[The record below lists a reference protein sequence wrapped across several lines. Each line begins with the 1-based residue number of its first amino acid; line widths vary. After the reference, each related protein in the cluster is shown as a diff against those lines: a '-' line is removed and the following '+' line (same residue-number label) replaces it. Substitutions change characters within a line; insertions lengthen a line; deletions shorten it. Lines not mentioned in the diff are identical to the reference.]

1 MIDHDRLFKELIQT
15 FFWEF
20 IELFL
25 PEVLEYVETDT
36 LTFLPEEIFTD
47 VTSGDKRKID
57 LLAQVKQEG
66 QDSYFLIHLENQA
79 YNQKEFE
86 RRMFHYFAR
95 LDAKY
100 LLPIFPIVI
109 FSYDEPKRPE
119 KSQYTV
125 NFPNRKV
132 LEFNYFA
139 IQLNNLKWRNF
150 LNQPNPVAA
159 ALMAKMDF
167 QPQERVR
174 VKLEC
179 LRMLVTLQ
187 LNPAKIELISGFID
201 TYLRLNTAE
210 EEELNTELK
219 QANLVEEEQIME
231 IVTSWMEKGIEQGIE
246 QGIKQGI
253 KQGIEQG
260 EQKIIKR
267 QVKRRFNN
275 ITPTLESQINSL
287 SSEQLENLADVIF
300 DLQSLADL
308 TNWLEQQ
315 K

>member
-25 PEVLEYVETDT
+25 PEVLEYVAQDS
-36 LTFLPEEIFTD
+36 LTFLTEEIFTD
-47 VTSGDKRKID
+47 VTTGDKRKID
-57 LLAQVKQEG
+57 LLAQVKWRGE
-66 QDSYFLIHLENQA
+66 DSYFLIHLENQA
-79 YNQKEFE
+79 YTQKEFE

-119 KSQYTV
+119 KSQYIV

-139 IQLNNLKWRNF
+139 IQLNNLNWRNF

-159 ALMAKMDF
+159 ALMAKMEF
-167 QPQERVR
+167 KPEEKIK

-179 LRMLVTLQ
+179 LRMLVTLK

-201 TYLRLNTAE
+201 TYLRLNATE
-210 EEELNTELK
+210 EQVLETELK
-219 QANLVEEEQIME
+219 QANLVEEEGIME
-231 IVTSWMEKGIEQGIE
+231 IVTSWMEKGIT
-246 QGIKQGI
+246 
-253 KQGIEQG
+253 QGIEQG
-260 EQKIIKR
+260 EKNIVKR
-267 QVKRRFNN
+267 QLKRRFNN
-275 ITPTLESQINSL
+275 IDSTLENRINGL
-287 SSEQLENLADVIF
+287 SSEQLENLADAIF
-300 DLQSLADL
+300 DFQSLEDL
-308 TNWLEQQ
+308 INWLDQQ
-315 K
+315 N

>member
-57 LLAQVKQEG
+57 LLAQVKWEG

-79 YNQKEFE
+79 YNQKQFE

-132 LEFNYFA
+132 LEFNYFS

-210 EEELNTELK
+210 EQELNTELK

-231 IVTSWMEKGIEQGIE
+231 IVTSWMEK
-246 QGIKQGI
+246 
-253 KQGIEQG
+253 GIEQG

>member
-20 IELFL
+20 IALFL

-57 LLAQVKQEG
+57 LLAQVKWEG
-66 QDSYFLIHLENQA
+66 QNSYFLIHLENQA
-79 YNQKEFE
+79 YNQKQFE

-132 LEFNYFA
+132 LEFNYFS

-231 IVTSWMEKGIEQGIE
+231 IVTSWMEKGIEKGIE
-246 QGIKQGI
+246 QGI

-267 QVKRRFNN
+267 QLQRRFNN

-287 SSEQLENLADVIF
+287 SSAQLENLADVIF

>member
-25 PEVLEYVETDT
+25 PEVLEYVKQDS
-36 LTFLPEEIFTD
+36 LTFLTEEIFTD
-47 VTSGDKRKID
+47 VTTGDKRRID
-57 LLAQVKQEG
+57 LLAQVKWRGEN
-66 QDSYFLIHLENQA
+66 SYFLIHLENQA

-100 LLPIFPIVI
+100 LMPIFPIVI
-109 FSYDEPKRPE
+109 FSYDEPKRLE
-119 KSQYTV
+119 KSQYAV
-125 NFPNRKV
+125 NFPGRKI

-139 IQLNNLKWRNF
+139 IQLNNLNWRNF

-167 QPQERVR
+167 KPEEKIR

-179 LRMLVTLQ
+179 LRMLVTLK

-201 TYLRLNTAE
+201 IYLRLNATE
-210 EEELNTELK
+210 EQELDTELK

-246 QGIKQGI
+246 QGIER
-253 KQGIEQG
+253 GIEQG
-260 EQKIIKR
+260 IEKGEQKIVKR
-267 QVKRRFNN
+267 QLKRRFNN
-275 ITPTLESQINSL
+275 IDSTLENRINGL
-287 SSEQLENLADVIF
+287 SSEQIENLADAIF
-300 DLQSLADL
+300 DFQSLEDFIK
-308 TNWLEQQ
+308 WLDQQ
-315 K
+315 N

>member
-25 PEVLEYVETDT
+25 PEVLEYVKTDS
-36 LTFLPEEIFTD
+36 LIFLPEEIFTD

-57 LLAQVKQEG
+57 LLAQVKWQG

-119 KSQYTV
+119 KSQYIV
-125 NFPNRKV
+125 NFPHRKI

-139 IQLNNLKWRNF
+139 LQLNNLNWRNF

-159 ALMAKMDF
+159 ALMAKMEF
-167 QPQERVR
+167 KPEERVR

-179 LRMLVTLQ
+179 LRMLVTLR

-201 TYLRLNTAE
+201 TYLRLNTTE
-210 EEELNTELK
+210 EEQLDTELK
-219 QANLVEEEQIME
+219 QANLVEDEKIME
-231 IVTSWMEKGIEQGIE
+231 IVTSWMEKG
-246 QGIKQGI
+246 
-253 KQGIEQG
+253 

-267 QVKRRFNN
+267 QLKRRFNN
-275 ITPTLESQINSL
+275 ISPTLESRINSL
-287 SSEQLENLADVIF
+287 SSEQIENLSDAIF
-300 DLQSLADL
+300 DFQSLEDL

-315 K
+315 N

>member
-25 PEVLEYVETDT
+25 PEILEYVEKDT

-47 VTSGDKRKID
+47 VTAGDKRRID
-57 LLAQVKQEG
+57 LLAQVKWQG
-66 QDSYFLIHLENQA
+66 QDSYFLIHLENQG

-86 RRMFHYFAR
+86 RRMFHYFSR

-119 KSQYTV
+119 KNQYTV
-125 NFPNRKV
+125 NFPNRKI
-132 LEFNYFA
+132 LEFNYVA
-139 IQLNNLKWRNF
+139 IQLNNLNWRNF

-167 QPQERVR
+167 APEERVR

-187 LNPAKIELISGFID
+187 LNPAKMELISGFID
-201 TYLRLNTAE
+201 TYLRLNTTE
-210 EEELNTELK
+210 EQQLETELK
-219 QANLVEEEQIME
+219 QANLVEQEQIME
-231 IVTSWMEKGIEQGIE
+231 IVTSWMEKGIEKGIE
-246 QGIKQGI
+246 QGIEK
-253 KQGIEQG
+253 G
-260 EQKIIKR
+260 EQKIIKK
-267 QVKRRFNN
+267 QLKRRFNN
-275 ITPTLESQINSL
+275 ITPS
-287 SSEQLENLADVIF
+287 LENRINELSVEQIE
-300 DLQSLADL
+300 SLADAIFDFQSVDDL
-308 TNWLEQQ
+308 INWLDQQ

>member
-25 PEVLEYVETDT
+25 PEILEYVETDT

-57 LLAQVKQEG
+57 LLAQVKWEG
-66 QDSYFLIHLENQA
+66 QNSYFLIHLENQA

-132 LEFNYFA
+132 LEFNYVS

-210 EEELNTELK
+210 EEELNNELK

-231 IVTSWMEKGIEQGIE
+231 IVTSWMEKGIEK
-246 QGIKQGI
+246 GIKQGI
-253 KQGIEQG
+253 EQGIEQG

-287 SSEQLENLADVIF
+287 SSAQLENLADVIF
-300 DLQSLADL
+300 DLESLADL

>member
-1 MIDHDRLFKELIQT
+1 MIDHDRLFKELLQT

-231 IVTSWMEKGIEQGIE
+231 IVTSWMEKGIEQG
-246 QGIKQGI
+246 
-253 KQGIEQG
+253 

-267 QVKRRFNN
+267 QLKRRFNN

>member
-20 IELFL
+20 IELFI
-25 PEVLEYVETDT
+25 PEVLDYVNQDS
-36 LTFLPEEIFTD
+36 LTFLPEEIFID

-57 LLAQVKQEG
+57 LLAQVKWRD
-66 QDSYFLIHLENQA
+66 QDTYFLIHLENQA

-100 LLPIFPIVI
+100 LLPIFPVVI
-109 FSYDEPKRPE
+109 FSYDKPKRPE

-125 NFPNRKV
+125 NFSNRKI
-132 LEFNYFA
+132 LEFNYVA
-139 IQLNNLKWRNF
+139 IQLNNLRWRNF
-150 LNQPNPVAA
+150 LNQPNPIAA

-167 QPQERVR
+167 NHEERVR

-187 LNPAKIELISGFID
+187 LNPAKMELISGFID
-201 TYLRLNTAE
+201 TYLKLNATE
-210 EEELNTELK
+210 EQQLDTELK
-219 QANLVEEEQIME
+219 QANLIEEEGIME
-231 IVTSWMEKGIEQGIE
+231 IITSWMEKGIEQGIT
-246 QGIKQGI
+246 
-253 KQGIEQG
+253 QGIEQG

-267 QVKRRFNN
+267 QLKRRFNN
-275 ITPTLESQINSL
+275 IDTTLENRINGL
-287 SSEQLENLADVIF
+287 SSEQLENLADAIF
-300 DLQSLADL
+300 DLQSLEDL
-308 TNWLEQQ
+308 INWLDQQ
-315 K
+315 N

>member
-1 MIDHDRLFKELIQT
+1 VIDHDRLFKELIQT

-25 PEVLEYVETDT
+25 PEVLDYVAKDS

-57 LLAQVKQEG
+57 LLAQVKWRGE
-66 QDSYFLIHLENQA
+66 DSYFLVHLENQA
-79 YNQKEFE
+79 YNQKKFE

-119 KSQYTV
+119 KSQYAV
-125 NFPNRKV
+125 NFPGRKI

-139 IQLNNLKWRNF
+139 IQLNNLNWRNF

-167 QPQERVR
+167 DPGERVR

-179 LRMLVTLQ
+179 LRMLVTLK
-187 LNPAKIELISGFID
+187 LNPARMELISGFID
-201 TYLRLNTAE
+201 TYLRLNATE
-210 EEELNTELK
+210 EQELDTELK
-219 QANLVEEEQIME
+219 QANLVEEEGIME
-231 IVTSWMEKGIEQGIE
+231 IVTSWMQKGIEQGIE
-246 QGIKQGI
+246 QG
-253 KQGIEQG
+253 
-260 EQKIIKR
+260 EQKIVKR
-267 QVKRRFNN
+267 QLKRRFNN
-275 ITPTLESQINSL
+275 ITPAIESRINGL
-287 SSEQLENLADVIF
+287 SSEQIENLADAIF
-300 DLQSLADL
+300 DFQSLEDII
-308 TNWLEQQ
+308 NWLDQQ
-315 K
+315 N

>member
-231 IVTSWMEKGIEQGIE
+231 IVTSWMEKGI
-246 QGIKQGI
+246 

>member
-25 PEVLEYVETDT
+25 PEVLEYVAQDK
-36 LTFLPEEIFTD
+36 LTFLTEEIFTD
-47 VTSGDKRKID
+47 VTTGDKRRID
-57 LLAQVKQEG
+57 LLAQVKWREEN
-66 QDSYFLIHLENQA
+66 SYFLIHLENQA
-79 YNQKEFE
+79 YSQKEFE

-100 LLPIFPIVI
+100 LMPIFPIVI
-109 FSYDEPKRPE
+109 FSYDEPRRPQ
-119 KSQYTV
+119 KSQYAV
-125 NFPNRKV
+125 NFPHRKI

-139 IQLNNLKWRNF
+139 IQLNNLNWRNF

-167 QPQERVR
+167 KPEEKIK

-179 LRMLVTLQ
+179 LRMLVTLK

-201 TYLRLNTAE
+201 TYLRLNATE
-210 EEELNTELK
+210 EQELETELK

-231 IVTSWMEKGIEQGIE
+231 IVTSWMEKGIEQG
-246 QGIKQGI
+246 
-253 KQGIEQG
+253 
-260 EQKIIKR
+260 EQKVIKILL
-267 QVKRRFNN
+267 KRRFNY
-275 ITPTLESQINSL
+275 IDPTLESRIDGL
-287 SSEQLENLADVIF
+287 SSEQIENLASVIF
-300 DLQSLADL
+300 DLQSLEDL
-308 TNWLEQQ
+308 IKWLDQQ
-315 K
+315 N

>member
-253 KQGIEQG
+253 EQG

>member
-25 PEVLEYVETDT
+25 PEVLDYVTKDS
-36 LTFLPEEIFTD
+36 LIFLPEEIFID

-57 LLAQVKQEG
+57 LLAQVKWRGE
-66 QDSYFLIHLENQA
+66 DSYFLIHLENQA

-125 NFPNRKV
+125 NFPNRKI
-132 LEFNYFA
+132 LEFNYVA
-139 IQLNNLKWRNF
+139 IQLNNLNWRNF

-167 QPQERVR
+167 QPEERVR

-179 LRMLVTLQ
+179 LRMLVTLK
-187 LNPAKIELISGFID
+187 LNPAKMELISGFID
-201 TYLRLNTAE
+201 IYLRLNATE
-210 EEELNTELK
+210 EQDLETELK

-231 IVTSWMEKGIEQGIE
+231 IVTSWMEKGIEQG
-246 QGIKQGI
+246 
-253 KQGIEQG
+253 
-260 EQKIIKR
+260 EQKVIKILI
-267 QVKRRFNN
+267 KRRFNN
-275 ITPTLESQINSL
+275 IDSALENRVNGL
-287 SSEQLENLADVIF
+287 SSEQLENLADAIF
-300 DLQSLADL
+300 DFQSLEDFIK
-308 TNWLEQQ
+308 WLDQQ
-315 K
+315 N

>member
-25 PEVLEYVETDT
+25 PEILEYVETDT

-57 LLAQVKQEG
+57 LLAQVKWEG
-66 QDSYFLIHLENQA
+66 QNSYFLIHLENQA

-132 LEFNYFA
+132 LEFNYVS

-231 IVTSWMEKGIEQGIE
+231 IVTSWMEKGIE
-246 QGIKQGI
+246 K
-253 KQGIEQG
+253 GIEQG

-287 SSEQLENLADVIF
+287 SSAQLENLADVIF

>member
-25 PEVLEYVETDT
+25 PEILEYLVQDSLSF
-36 LTFLPEEIFTD
+36 LTEEIFTD
-47 VTSGDKRKID
+47 VTTGDKRRID
-57 LLAQVKQEG
+57 LLAQVKWRGE
-66 QDSYFLIHLENQA
+66 DSYFLIHLENQA

-100 LLPIFPIVI
+100 LVPIFPIVI

-125 NFPNRKV
+125 KFPNRKI

-139 IQLNNLKWRNF
+139 IQLNNLNWRNF

-167 QPQERVR
+167 KPEERVR

-187 LNPAKIELISGFID
+187 LNSAKIELISGFID
-201 TYLRLNTAE
+201 TYLRLNATE
-210 EEELNTELK
+210 EQELETELK
-219 QANLVEEEQIME
+219 QANLVEEEEIME
-231 IVTSWMEKGIEQGIE
+231 IVTSWMQK
-246 QGIKQGI
+246 
-253 KQGIEQG
+253 GIEQG

-267 QVKRRFNN
+267 QLKRRFNN
-275 ITPTLESQINSL
+275 IDYTLENRINDL
-287 SSEQLENLADVIF
+287 SSEQLENLADAIF
-300 DLQSLADL
+300 DFQSLEDL
-308 TNWLEQQ
+308 INWLDQQ
-315 K
+315 DNYNL

>member
-57 LLAQVKQEG
+57 LLAQVKWEG

-79 YNQKEFE
+79 YNQKQFE

-109 FSYDEPKRPE
+109 FSYEEPKRRE

-132 LEFNYFA
+132 LEFNYFS

-231 IVTSWMEKGIEQGIE
+231 IVTSWMEKGIEQG
-246 QGIKQGI
+246 
-253 KQGIEQG
+253 

-267 QVKRRFNN
+267 QLQRRFNN

>member
-25 PEVLEYVETDT
+25 PEVLEYVAQDKV
-36 LTFLPEEIFTD
+36 TFLTEEIFTD
-47 VTSGDKRKID
+47 VTTGDKRRID
-57 LLAQVKQEG
+57 LLAQVKWREEN
-66 QDSYFLIHLENQA
+66 SYFLIHLENQA
-79 YNQKEFE
+79 YSQKEFE

-100 LLPIFPIVI
+100 LMPIFPIVI
-109 FSYDEPKRPE
+109 FSYDEPRRPQ
-119 KSQYTV
+119 KSQYAV
-125 NFPNRKV
+125 NFPHRKI

-139 IQLNNLKWRNF
+139 IQLNNLNWRSF

-167 QPQERVR
+167 KPEEKIK

-179 LRMLVTLQ
+179 LRMLVTLK

-201 TYLRLNTAE
+201 TYLRLNATE
-210 EEELNTELK
+210 EQELETELK

-231 IVTSWMEKGIEQGIE
+231 IVTSWMEKGIEQG
-246 QGIKQGI
+246 
-253 KQGIEQG
+253 
-260 EQKIIKR
+260 EQKVIKILLK
-267 QVKRRFNN
+267 QRFNH
-275 ITPTLESQINSL
+275 IDPTLESRINGL
-287 SSEQLENLADVIF
+287 SSKQIENLASVVF
-300 DLQSLADL
+300 DLQSLEDL
-308 TNWLEQQ
+308 IKWLDQQ

>member
-25 PEVLEYVETDT
+25 PEVLEYVAQDS

-57 LLAQVKQEG
+57 LLAQVKWQG
-66 QDSYFLIHLENQA
+66 QDSFFLIHLENQA

-125 NFPNRKV
+125 NFPHRKI
-132 LEFNYFA
+132 LEFNYIA
-139 IQLNNLKWRNF
+139 IQLNNLNWRNF

-167 QPQERVR
+167 QPEERVR

-187 LNPAKIELISGFID
+187 LNPARIELISGFID
-201 TYLRLNTAE
+201 TYLRLNTTE
-210 EEELNTELK
+210 EQELTTELQ

-231 IVTSWMEKGIEQGIE
+231 IVTSWMEKGIEL
-246 QGIKQGI
+246 
-253 KQGIEQG
+253 GIEQG
-260 EQKIIKR
+260 EQKIIQR
-267 QVKRRFNN
+267 QLKRRFNN
-275 ITPTLESQINSL
+275 ITPILENRINRL
-287 SSEQLENLADVIF
+287 SSEQIENLADAIF
-300 DLQSLADL
+300 DLQSLEDL
-308 TNWLEQQ
+308 SNWLDQLN
-315 K
+315 

>member
-25 PEVLEYVETDT
+25 PEVLEYVETDS

-57 LLAQVKQEG
+57 LLAQVKWQG
-66 QDSYFLIHLENQA
+66 QDSYLLIHLESQA

-125 NFPNRKV
+125 NFPNRKI

-139 IQLNNLKWRNF
+139 IQLNNLNWRNF

-167 QPQERVR
+167 KPEERVR

-201 TYLRLNTAE
+201 TYLRLNTTE
-210 EEELNTELK
+210 EQELNTELK

-246 QGIKQGI
+246 QG
-253 KQGIEQG
+253 

-267 QVKRRFNN
+267 QLKRRFNN
-275 ITPTLESQINSL
+275 INPALESRITSL
-287 SSEQLENLADVIF
+287 SSEQIENLADAIF
-300 DLQSLADL
+300 DLQSLDDL

-315 K
+315 N

>member
-210 EEELNTELK
+210 EQELNTELK

>member
-57 LLAQVKQEG
+57 LLAQVKWEG

-132 LEFNYFA
+132 LEFNYFS

-210 EEELNTELK
+210 EQELNTELK

-231 IVTSWMEKGIEQGIE
+231 IVTSWMEK
-246 QGIKQGI
+246 
-253 KQGIEQG
+253 GIEQG

-287 SSEQLENLADVIF
+287 SSAQLENLADVIF

-308 TNWLEQQ
+308 TTWLEQQ